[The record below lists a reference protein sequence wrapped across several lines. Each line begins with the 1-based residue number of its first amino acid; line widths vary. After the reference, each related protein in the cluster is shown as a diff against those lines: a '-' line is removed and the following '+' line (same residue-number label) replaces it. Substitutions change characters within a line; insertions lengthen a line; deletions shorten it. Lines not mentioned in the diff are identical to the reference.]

1 MLGDSPW
8 KEVSHQYIGKV
19 TTAGIAFT
27 LETTGGYSI
36 HPPVEF
42 VARRLDKSAP

>member
-1 MLGDSPW
+1 MLGDRPW
-8 KEVSHQYIGKV
+8 KKVSHLYVGKV
-19 TTAGIAFT
+19 TRQRIEFT

-42 VARRLDKSAP
+42 VARLVGK

>member
-8 KEVSHQYIGKV
+8 KEARHQYTGKI
-19 TTAGIAFT
+19 TPAGIAFT

-42 VARRLDKSAP
+42 VARRSITP